1 MPNSEKRIGPPENLT
16 PWKPGTS
23 GNPGGRPKK
32 KPLTEALE
40 KIYSD
45 PEECMAAARALA
57 KKARKG
63 SIAHFQ
69 EAANRLEGRVE
80 AADESHGNVSFH
92 INYLIWATSTTI
104 RGRPSS
110 AIRLRSNSAT
120 APSIYGARDSRY
132 AR

>member
-1 MPNSEKRIGPPENLT
+1 MACRGRPENLT
-16 PWKPGTS
+16 PWKPGQS
-23 GNPGGRPKK
+23 GNPEARPKK

-69 EAANRLEGRVE
+69 EAANRLEGK
-80 AADESHGNVSFH
+80 
-92 INYLIWATSTTI
+92 I
-104 RGRPSS
+104 
-110 AIRLRSNSAT
+110 NSAEELAAMWCLT
-120 APSIYGARDSRY
+120 LKISAPRPHRPAIDDSSW
-132 AR
+132 

>member
-1 MPNSEKRIGPPENLT
+1 LLLTRSGPENLT

-40 KIYSD
+40 KVYSD

-92 INYLIWATSTTI
+92 ITISAPRPHRHAPIEVSPTTP
-104 RGRPSS
+104 RE
-110 AIRLRSNSAT
+110 L
-120 APSIYGARDSRY
+120 DSGSE
-132 AR
+132 AEN

>member
-1 MPNSEKRIGPPENLT
+1 MTTTSDDLAPANRRKRGVPGGEAT
-16 PWKPGTS
+16 RFKPGQS

-40 KIYSD
+40 KIYSE

-69 EAANRLEGRVE
+69 EVANRLEGRVE
-80 AADESHGNVSFH
+80 AADESRGNVSFH
-92 INYLIWATSTTI
+92 ITISAPRPHRHAPIEVAPTTP
-104 RGRPSS
+104 REF
-110 AIRLRSNSAT
+110 
-120 APSIYGARDSRY
+120 DSGSQ
-132 AR
+132 AEN

>member
-1 MPNSEKRIGPPENLT
+1 VHPTPENRPKTGSRT
-16 PWKPGTS
+16 PVAGSAATRWKPGQS

-57 KKARKG
+57 KKARAG

-69 EAANRLEGRVE
+69 EAANRLGGRV
-80 AADESHGNVSFH
+80 ADTDESRGNVTFNVVIS
-92 INYLIWATSTTI
+92 AP
-104 RGRPSS
+104 RPHKPDD
-110 AIRLRSNSAT
+110 RNKLH
-120 APSIYGARDSRY
+120 D
-132 AR
+132 